1 MIDFS
6 KFNLEGEIKALQAS
20 LAQADDH
27 PAIDVADSIVMA
39 GEAFL
44 TRLMEIRLT
53 RQTDECDDLIAS
65 TIDGLSDVVG
75 RATRKEEDDRCR
87 ASRPA
92 HPRRP
97 RAGSLCR
104 PALRC

>member
-6 KFNLEGEIKALQAS
+6 KFNLEGEIKAFQAS

-27 PAIDVADSIVMA
+27 PAIDVADLIVMA

-44 TRLMEIRLT
+44 TRLMEIRRT
-53 RQTDECDDLIAS
+53 HHTDECDDLIAG

-75 RATRKEEDDRCR
+75 RATSKEEDDRVNGAFYR
-87 ASRPA
+87 AIDA
-92 HPRRP
+92 ANLRR
-97 RAGSLCR
+97 GY
-104 PALRC
+104 